1 MSENT
6 SSNSSSRVAQP
17 LDRHTERRARR
28 DERRSTLS
36 GRTGLAGIA
45 LIMLGLIYMLQNM
58 GALHL
63 NNGWALFILLPAIG
77 SLVTAYGSYHHHGR
91 WTAAGRGA
99 LISGLILTAVTAF
112 FLLDVEW
119 SKWWPLLLVLFGI
132 GTLMNELLPG

>member
-6 SSNSSSRVAQP
+6 SSNSSVAQP
-17 LDRHTERRARR
+17 IDRHAERRARR
-28 DERRSTLS
+28 DDRRAT
-36 GRTGLAGIA
+36 RTGGTWLAGTA

-63 NNGWALFILLPAIG
+63 NNGWALFILLPATG
-77 SLVTAYGSYHHHGR
+77 SLASAYGLYHRHGR

-99 LISGLILTAVTAF
+99 LIGGLMLMAVTVF

-119 SKWWPLLLVLFGI
+119 IKWWPLLLVLFGI
-132 GTLMNELLPG
+132 GALMNELLPG